1 MVNQFPAPLPR
12 SLLITEA
19 DRQAARERARQERP
33 IYGRRGKLP
42 PSPDDREYRCSCGKF
57 QIRGY
62 MPPGSRVEG
71 WCERCK
77 ESVVFE
83 T

>member
-1 MVNQFPAPLPR
+1 MSATADNLTAPLPR
-12 SLLITEA
+12 SLV
-19 DRQAARERARQERP
+19 RP
-33 IYGRRGKLP
+33 RIVYGRRGRLP
-42 PSPDDREYRCSCGKF
+42 AIDGEREYRCSCGKF

-62 MPPGSRVEG
+62 MPPGSKVEG
-71 WCERCK
+71 WCPRCH